1 MFDRKPL
8 RDDVQDEILTR
19 LISGRLPPGERI
31 NESRLSAELGI
42 SRTPLREAM
51 IGLQQRGFLAGVMGR
66 GFVAPPLSRRGIR
79 EILSVLAL
87 IEPEAMRLA
96 GRPNPALQVELGN
109 VLSQARLEQP
119 EPVRAAQRFYEF
131 HRFLLR
137 PCPNVQ
143 LRILGDHLNQ
153 HTVRYLSAAVGAG
166 LDPSAAWAALAEM
179 LEQLRR
185 GDLAAAS
192 DRIVSY
198 RRDQTDAI
206 LATLTGSE

>member
-1 MFDRKPL
+1 MFERKPL

-79 EILSVLAL
+79 EILAVLTL
-87 IEPEAMRLA
+87 IEPEALRLS
-96 GRPNPALQVELGN
+96 GRPAPALQVELGN
-109 VLSQARLEQP
+109 VLSRARLQQP
-119 EPVRAAQRFYEF
+119 EPVLVAQRFFEF

-153 HTVRYLSAAVGAG
+153 HTVRYLSAAVHAG
-166 LDPSAAWAALAEM
+166 LDPSAAWTALTEL

-185 GDLAAAS
+185 GEMAAAS

-206 LATLTGSE
+206 LATLPGSD

>member
-8 RDDVQDEILTR
+8 RDDVQDEILAR

-96 GRPNPALQVELGN
+96 GRPTPALQVELGN
-109 VLSQARLEQP
+109 VLSRARLEQP
-119 EPVRAAQRFYEF
+119 EPARAAQRFYEF

-153 HTVRYLSAAVGAG
+153 HTVRYLSAAVDAG
-166 LDPSAAWAALAEM
+166 LDPSPAWAALAEM

-185 GDLAAAS
+185 DDLADAS
-192 DRIVSY
+192 DRIVNY

-206 LATLTGSE
+206 LATLPGSE